1 MGLLDIEISATDEEV
16 ESFYKNVGAN
26 VKRLRKEKSVSQLE
40 LALVIGHKSA
50 AFLANAEN
58 CARGQHLNLEHLFKI
73 SKALD
78 IDMSEFF
85 KESGCRQ
92 SSY

>member
-1 MGLLDIEISATDEEV
+1 MGLFDIAISATPEEV
-16 ESFYKNVGAN
+16 EDFYKLVGVN
-26 VKRLRKEKSVSQLE
+26 VKRLRKEMSVSQLE

-73 SKALD
+73 SKALNV
-78 IDMSEFF
+78 DMMEFF
-85 KESGCRQ
+85 KEPSA
-92 SSY
+92 